1 MKKFFIALSVL
12 AALML
17 TVVPSQALIGMPDD
31 TPGCD
36 AVVPFICDI
45 SGTTGLNTLIVFT
58 DVGLADGIDFHYTI
72 NTVRSV
78 TVYDDDM
85 NGTAGDIVATDG
97 FTEIAKMAPAL
108 RGQLEVDIDGDGVN
122 DHYAGYIYY
131 ENADAAQTNSVV
143 GQFYF
148 VDLANGI
155 AAAANIPMKEFAP
168 AAGAGSIPAAFTAQ
182 MLDATARSSAPFA
195 ARDVELFSPNALQ
208 GAVDLQQGLI
218 LPTAAANFGIYP
230 RFYIQA
236 SGDATWLLFWK
247 SANTIPGT
255 LHVDFYDTEEN
266 DVSSNVPLDDELT
279 IVDIEPFLPVGLF
292 PAATYPKEGWIDLEW
307 ATNTAAL
314 CDLEMLG
321 WTYQMAVSGV
331 GANNWTVLTPMWR
344 DLP

>member
-17 TVVPSQALIGMPDD
+17 SVVPSQALIGMPDD

-58 DVGLADGIDFHYTI
+58 DVGLLDGIDFHYVI

-85 NGTAGDIVATDG
+85 NGTAGDIVATDA
-97 FTEIAKMAPAL
+97 FTEVAKMAPAI
-108 RGQLEVDIDGDGVN
+108 RSQLEVDLDGDGVN

-131 ENADAAQTNSVV
+131 ENSDLVPTNSVV
-143 GQFYF
+143 GQMYF
-148 VDLANGI
+148 VDLNNGV
-155 AAAANIPMKEFAP
+155 AAAANIPMKEYAP
-168 AAGAGSIPAAFTAQ
+168 AAGAGSIPAVFRAQ
-182 MLDATARSSAPFA
+182 MLDLTLTDSFAVPRS
-195 ARDVELFSPNALQ
+195 VELYSPNALQ
-208 GAVDLQQGLI
+208 GAVDLQQGLAA
-218 LPTAAANFGIYP
+218 PTNAVTFGIYP

-236 SGDATWLLFWK
+236 SGDATWLIFWK

-255 LHVDFYDTEEN
+255 LHVDFYDTEEVN
-266 DVSSNVPLDDELT
+266 VSSNVPLDDELT
-279 IVDIEPFLPVGLF
+279 IIDVEPYLPIGLF
-292 PAATYPKEGWIDLEW
+292 PAATYPKEGWINLEW
-307 ATNTAAL
+307 LTNTVAL
-314 CDLEMLG
+314 RNLEMLG
-321 WTYQMAVSGV
+321 WTYQQATSGS
-331 GANNWTVLTPMWR
+331 GALNWTVLTPMWR